1 MPTRLRFMMAF
12 LDPDEA
18 HDVKAAIHG
27 AMLTLAAM
35 IWAYNVG
42 CLRRRPAARHWLN
55 GGTFSWVI
63 LLEALNLRRHT
74 RAGDADATPR

>member
-1 MPTRLRFMMAF
+1 MAF

-18 HDVKAAIHG
+18 HAVKGAIHG

-42 CLRRRPAARHWLN
+42 CLWRRPAARHGLN
-55 GGTFSWVI
+55 VVTFSWVI
-63 LLEALNLRRHT
+63 VLELLNLRRHVPC
-74 RAGDADATPR
+74 DHE